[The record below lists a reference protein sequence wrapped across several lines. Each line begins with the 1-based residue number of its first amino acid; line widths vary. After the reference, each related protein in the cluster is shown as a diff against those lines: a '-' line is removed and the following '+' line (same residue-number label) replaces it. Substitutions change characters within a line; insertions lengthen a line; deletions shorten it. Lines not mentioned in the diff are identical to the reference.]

1 MLSNPIFDALIIGAG
16 PAGLSVATG
25 LARQLHTTAIF
36 NTSVFRNGVTK
47 HMHNVV
53 GWDHRDPADFRTRAR
68 EDLLAR
74 YSSTVQFHD
83 FGIESVCKRDDGGF
97 EARDER
103 GGVWWGK
110 KLVLAMGVRDVFPDI
125 EGYADCWGEVIH
137 HCLFCDGY
145 EKRGAPSAGVLATDL
160 LEPTQRTMHVGRMA
174 MRLVDKVTIYTN
186 GNSEQAATIQEAIA
200 NLDGFSVDSRP
211 FVKLEK
217 HETEAESKIII
228 HFEDGNWAE
237 EAFLAHGPSYVLN
250 GPFAEQLG
258 LETIES
264 GEIKVSPM
272 FNETSMPGVFAIGD
286 CATSMKAVTP
296 AMYMGSGAAAAIVMQ
311 LQQEK

>member
-16 PAGLSVATG
+16 PAGLSAATG

-83 FGIESVCKRDDGGF
+83 FGIESVCKRDGGGF

-125 EGYADCWGEVIH
+125 EGYADCWG
-137 HCLFCDGY
+137 
-145 EKRGAPSAGVLATDL
+145 
-160 LEPTQRTMHVGRMA
+160 Q
-174 MRLVDKVTIYTN
+174 
-186 GNSEQAATIQEAIA
+186 
-200 NLDGFSVDSRP
+200 
-211 FVKLEK
+211 
-217 HETEAESKIII
+217 
-228 HFEDGNWAE
+228 
-237 EAFLAHGPSYVLN
+237 
-250 GPFAEQLG
+250 
-258 LETIES
+258 
-264 GEIKVSPM
+264 
-272 FNETSMPGVFAIGD
+272 
-286 CATSMKAVTP
+286 
-296 AMYMGSGAAAAIVMQ
+296 VM
-311 LQQEK
+311 